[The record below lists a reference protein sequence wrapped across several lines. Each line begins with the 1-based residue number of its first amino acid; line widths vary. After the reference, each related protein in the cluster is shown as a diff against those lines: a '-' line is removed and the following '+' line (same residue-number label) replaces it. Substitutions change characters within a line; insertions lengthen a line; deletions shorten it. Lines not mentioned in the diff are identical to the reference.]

1 MSVHIS
7 ASAFG
12 RRPIATVE
20 GRRRGRRPK
29 PFTNCEVHLAT
40 SDAVRY
46 ENIAVLDNPIGERD
60 GSDENFVRHESTF
73 VQPVLVTCWA
83 ETRRAGPIGP
93 RGLAEAS
100 HREKRSRLTAEAAIV
115 AMRPR
120 QAHGPCRARLTG
132 RPTTSPCPSRKS
144 RSLRTLQPS
153 SAGRLARGR
162 ARDRNDADRSGGSC
176 GCADLPRHRDGRVRI
191 DEADW
196 RLHDLAGC

>member
-1 MSVHIS
+1 M
-7 ASAFG
+7 
-12 RRPIATVE
+12 
-20 GRRRGRRPK
+20 
-29 PFTNCEVHLAT
+29 
-40 SDAVRY
+40 
-46 ENIAVLDNPIGERD
+46 
-60 GSDENFVRHESTF
+60 
-73 VQPVLVTCWA
+73 TCWA

-100 HREKRSRLTAEAAIV
+100 HREKRSRLTDEAAIV
-115 AMRPR
+115 AVRPR

-162 ARDRNDADRSGGSC
+162 ARDRNDADRSGSPC
-176 GCADLPRHRDGRVRI
+176 GCAGLPRHRDGRVRI

-196 RLHDLAGC
+196 RLHDLETAAEVEMLDALILGEIGGSARQRDRARRQRIGPVRDAQRHA